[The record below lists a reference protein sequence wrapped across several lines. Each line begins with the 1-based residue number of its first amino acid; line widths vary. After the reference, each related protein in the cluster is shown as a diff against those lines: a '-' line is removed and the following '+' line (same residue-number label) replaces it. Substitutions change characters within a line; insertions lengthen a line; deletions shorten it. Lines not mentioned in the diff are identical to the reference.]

1 MPKVTDEMIVAVRET
16 KTKTERVFDGHF
28 LHIDRDTVTTASGL
42 VRSREYIR
50 HPGASVIIALLTDE
64 TILMEFQWR
73 QPCEKAFW
81 ELPAGKLD
89 PNEKASVCARRELE
103 EETGYQA
110 DQWYYLGR
118 IHNAIGYSDEHL
130 EFFLAKGLKA
140 GDRHLDEVECLEV
153 YRLPFKEVKERTLN
167 GDITGDRTI
176 IGIFQMEKYLNGEM
190 LSQAF

>member
-1 MPKVTDEMIVAVRET
+1 MPKVTDEMIATVRET

-50 HPGASVIIALLTDE
+50 HPGASVIIALFDDE

-110 DQWYYLGR
+110 DQWYYLG
-118 IHNAIGYSDEHL
+118 
-130 EFFLAKGLKA
+130 KGLKA
-140 GDRHLDEVECLEV
+140 GDRHLDEGECLEV
-153 YRLPFKEVKERTLN
+153 YRLPFKEVKEMTLN
-167 GDITGDRTI
+167 GDITDVKTI
-176 IGIFQMEKYLNGEM
+176 IGVFWLEKYLKGEM
-190 LSQAF
+190 AAQAC

>member
-1 MPKVTDEMIVAVRET
+1 MPSITEEMIERVKET
-16 KTKTERVFDGHF
+16 RIATERVFDGNF
-28 LHIDRDTVTTASGL
+28 LHIDRDTVITASGL
-42 VRSREYIR
+42 SRSREYIK
-50 HPGASVIIALLTDE
+50 HPGASVIIALFDDE
-64 TILMEFQWR
+64 TVLMEFQWR

-140 GDRHLDEVECLEV
+140 GDRHLDEGECLEV
-153 YRLPFKEVKERTLN
+153 YRLPFKEVKEMTLN
-167 GDITGDRTI
+167 GDITDVKTI
-176 IGIFQMEKYLNGEM
+176 IGVFWLEKYLKGEM
-190 LSQAF
+190 TVQAC

>member
-1 MPKVTDEMIVAVRET
+1 MPKVTDEMIAAVRET

-28 LHIDRDTVTTASGL
+28 LHIDCDTVTTASGL

-50 HPGASVIIALLTDE
+50 HPGASVIIALFDDE

-73 QPCEKAFW
+73 QHKKKAFW

-140 GDRHLDEVECLEV
+140 GDRHLDEGECLEV
-153 YRLPFKEVKERTLN
+153 YRLPFKEVKEMTLN
-167 GDITGDRTI
+167 GDITDVKTI
-176 IGIFQMEKYLNGEM
+176 IGVFWLEKYLKGEM
-190 LSQAF
+190 AVQAC

>member
-1 MPKVTDEMIVAVRET
+1 MHKVTDEMIVAVRET

-50 HPGASVIIALLTDE
+50 HPGASVIIALFNDE
-64 TILMEFQWR
+64 TRLMEFQWR

-140 GDRHLDEVECLEV
+140 GDRHLDEGECLEV
-153 YRLPFKEVKERTLN
+153 YRLPFKEVKEMTLN
-167 GDITGDRTI
+167 GDITDVKTI
-176 IGIFQMEKYLNGEM
+176 IGVFWLEKYLKGEM
-190 LSQAF
+190 AVQAC

>member
-50 HPGASVIIALLTDE
+50 HPGASVIIALFDNE

-110 DQWYYLGR
+110 DYGYYLGR
-118 IHNAIGYSDEHL
+118 IPNAIGYSDEHL

-140 GDRHLDEVECLEV
+140 GDRHLDEGECLEV
-153 YRLPFKEVKERTLN
+153 YRLPFKEVKEMTLN
-167 GDITGDRTI
+167 GDITDVKTI
-176 IGIFQMEKYLNGEM
+176 IGVFWLEKYLKGEM
-190 LSQAF
+190 AVQAC

>member
-1 MPKVTDEMIVAVRET
+1 MIAAVRET
-16 KTKTERVFDGHF
+16 KTKTERVFDGNF

-50 HPGASVIIALLTDE
+50 HPGASVIIALFDDE
-64 TILMEFQWR
+64 TMLMEFQWR

-140 GDRHLDEVECLEV
+140 GDRHLDEGECLEV
-153 YRLPFKEVKERTLN
+153 YRLPFKEVKEMTLN
-167 GDITGDRTI
+167 GDITDVKTI
-176 IGIFQMEKYLNGEM
+176 IGVFWLEKYLKGEM
-190 LSQAF
+190 AVHAC

>member
-1 MPKVTDEMIVAVRET
+1 MPKVTDEMIAAVRET
-16 KTKTERVFDGHF
+16 KTKTERVFDGNF

-50 HPGASVIIALLTDE
+50 HPGASVIIALFDDE
-64 TILMEFQWR
+64 TILLEFQWR

-89 PNEKASVCARRELE
+89 PNEKASVCAKRELE

-140 GDRHLDEVECLEV
+140 GDRHLDEGECLEV
-153 YRLPFKEVKERTLN
+153 YRLPFKEVKEMTLN
-167 GDITGDRTI
+167 GDITDVKTI
-176 IGIFQMEKYLNGEM
+176 IGVFWLEKYLKGEM
-190 LSQAF
+190 AVHAC